1 MEADGG
7 AAGEEAEER
16 RRRSELG
23 SLVEAIKSSEVLENR
38 ISLINQLEDPF
49 QLCADDLGLVVESLI
64 VSFIALS
71 RYT

>member
-23 SLVEAIKSSEVLENR
+23 SLVEAIKSSEVRARAAPRPHLLR
-38 ISLINQLEDPF
+38 
-49 QLCADDLGLVVESLI
+49 
-64 VSFIALS
+64 
-71 RYT
+71 